1 LVPVV
6 LAIFKHI
13 GGSEDEAQHRLVVLD
28 SGGNGAEFA
37 PLPLVICLM
46 SCLKPA
52 NDNWDLPEFPHLHP
66 DFNEDPID
74 FDLDYA
80 YQLTG
85 PVADDVP
92 LEVLQ
97 RFVDRVADAIG
108 PKV

>member
-1 LVPVV
+1 M
-6 LAIFKHI
+6 FKHI
-13 GGSEDEAQHRLVVLD
+13 VVSEDEARRLLVVLD
-28 SGGNGAEFA
+28 FGGNGAETA

-46 SCLKPA
+46 FCPKPA
-52 NDNWDLPEFPHLHP
+52 NDNWDPPELQYLHP

-85 PVADDVP
+85 QPVADDVP

-97 RFVDRVADAIG
+97 RFVDRVADTIG